1 MANAAARRASIADP
15 DLSIDEVGFADPQS
29 ARITRMPRF
38 VPSTMSEIFYEL
50 EQVGSKDYGGVFLR
64 AELGDTDLVYSSSW
78 GSPARIAR
86 TAYTLK
92 ASKVDMFLVVLG
104 IAGEATLRQEG
115 RVARIKR
122 GSLALI
128 DSSKIYEVEVSS
140 AWKAIWL
147 KVPRSALE
155 TRLFTYRDWL
165 GRALPTDTGLG
176 FAANRMIH
184 ACLHASKALRDDEA
198 RVLASNVLDIVTA
211 TFTHAEDDDGIG
223 RSRHTEIMFNR
234 VNRFVDQHL
243 RDSSLGPAA
252 ISAACGI
259 SERYLRQLFASH
271 GTTMTAA
278 IRSKRLEEC
287 RRLLNGYGRHAP
299 SVTQVAFSM
308 GFENISS
315 FNRAFKAYFGLT
327 PSQTRST
334 CLSAGAEHAAAR
346 AAG

>member
-1 MANAAARRASIADP
+1 
-15 DLSIDEVGFADPQS
+15 
-29 ARITRMPRF
+29 MPRF

-50 EQVGSKDYGGVFLR
+50 EQVGSKDFGGVFLR
-64 AELGDTDLVYSSSW
+64 TELGDADLVYSSSW

-86 TAYTLK
+86 TVSTLK

-104 IAGEATLRQEG
+104 IAGEAALRQEG

-122 GSLALI
+122 GSLAI
-128 DSSKIYEVEVSS
+128 VDSSKTYEVEVAS

-147 KVPRSALE
+147 KVPRSAIE

-165 GRALPTDTGLG
+165 GRALSTDTGLG

-198 RVLASNVLDIVTA
+198 RVLAGNVLDIVAA
-211 TFTHAEDDDGIG
+211 TFTHAAGDEDDSAT
-223 RSRHTEIMFNR
+223 RSRHTEMMFNR

-243 RDSSLGPAA
+243 RNSNLGPAV
-252 ISAACGI
+252 ISAGCGI

-287 RRLLNGYGRHAP
+287 RRMLNSYGRHAP
-299 SVTQVAFSM
+299 SITQVAFSM

-327 PSQTRST
+327 PSQARSG
-334 CLSAGAEHAAAR
+334 CLSGYNKETVPGFA
-346 AAG
+346 